1 MASDVP
7 STPIPTM
14 ATEGWE
20 LDMAR
25 LVAALRG
32 CLCGGKDWDGSSSA
46 ARRMTTKDAISEGKI
61 EARSVKDFLVPYFV
75 PYLVL

>member
-1 MASDVP
+1 
-7 STPIPTM
+7 M

-46 ARRMTTKDAISEGKI
+46 ARRMTTKDAIIEGKI
-61 EARSVKDFLVPYFV
+61 EGRGRVS
-75 PYLVL
+75 